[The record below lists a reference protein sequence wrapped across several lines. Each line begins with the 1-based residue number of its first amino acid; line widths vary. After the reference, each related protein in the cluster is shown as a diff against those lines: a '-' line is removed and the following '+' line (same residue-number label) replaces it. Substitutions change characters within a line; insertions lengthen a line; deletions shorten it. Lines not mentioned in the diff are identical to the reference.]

1 MTRLVIQ
8 FLLQE
13 GWINDKKIK
22 IKKKKEASGWTGINI
37 SFRNEVQVAQDVIG

>member
-13 GWINDKKIK
+13 GWINDQKKNK
-22 IKKKKEASGWTGINI
+22 KKQKKKKGWTGIKI

>member
-8 FLLQE
+8 FLLQK
-13 GWINDKKIK
+13 GWINDKK
-22 IKKKKEASGWTGINI
+22 KKKKASGWTGINI

>member
-13 GWINDKKIK
+13 GWINDFKKK
-22 IKKKKEASGWTGINI
+22 RKKKKASGWTGINI
-37 SFRNEVQVAQDVIG
+37 SFHNEVQVAQDVIG

>member
-13 GWINDKKIK
+13 GWINDQKKK
-22 IKKKKEASGWTGINI
+22 KKKKEASGWTGINI
-37 SFRNEVQVAQDVIG
+37 SFRNEVAQDVIG